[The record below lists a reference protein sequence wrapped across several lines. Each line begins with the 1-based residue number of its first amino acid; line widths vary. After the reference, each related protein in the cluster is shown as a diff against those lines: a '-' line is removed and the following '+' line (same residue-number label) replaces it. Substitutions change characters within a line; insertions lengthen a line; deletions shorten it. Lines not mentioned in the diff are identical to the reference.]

1 MGRSMEKFDGATWFP
16 LDRFEVGIDAETAV
30 VALGLYQVRSAA
42 GDSTMC
48 GSTMTPTRA
57 ERIGNALL
65 IAANRAR
72 LTIPG
77 SSSSQ

>member
-1 MGRSMEKFDGATWFP
+1 MGRSMEKFDGVTWFP

-30 VALGLYQVRSAA
+30 VALGLYQVRNAA

-48 GSTMTPTRA
+48 GSTMTPTQA

-77 SSSSQ
+77 SSSSH